1 MLLSF
6 SNSLLQRFGNSV
18 AIKHREDQKQKLAR
32 GCPPKSGEIFDPRKG
47 GEIFDPRKGGEIFDP
62 ISAAADSGMTCR
74 AGRST

>member
-1 MLLSF
+1 LLIAF

-32 GCPPKSGEIFDPRKG
+32 GCLPQNGEIFDP
-47 GEIFDPRKGGEIFDP
+47 PKGGEIFDP